1 MKSTPSLSHTYTVTV
16 AKCCM
21 GAIVAILGLLVITF
35 PSNALHYA
43 LPSHDPSLESK
54 LTLHRPILLL
64 LTKSIGIL
72 VLLWSLWFVLFK
84 FTRSTFRNLGI
95 ILTTYLAIDIF
106 IQQMKRLPMD
116 GLLNE
121 CIVIIS
127 LCSCCLVGYFA
138 PETSTLEA
146 GMK

>member
-1 MKSTPSLSHTYTVTV
+1 MMASSLAMKSTPSLAHCYTVTV

-35 PSNALHYA
+35 PSR
-43 LPSHDPSLESK
+43 DPSLESK

-72 VLLWSLWFVLFK
+72 VLLWSFWFVLFK